1 MTDRSITA
9 GAAAAAEALEYS
21 SFGFV
26 ALDFDTD
33 PVYVWTG
40 TRAYTAT
47 LPTESSH
54 SYLGI
59 GALGSVDGI
68 LETSDGSSNGVKLQ
82 MSGIANGILANALG
96 ENYQGRS
103 AKFWLVFMDSDEV
116 IIPDPIL
123 LFSGQMDVMNL
134 VDGDTQGAIEIL
146 CESRD
151 ALLKRTSESL
161 LTDEEQQRVFPGDLG
176 LNFVME
182 LQNKTLTWGDKVTSS
197 RPAGGG
203 GSNSAGPD
211 VNLRN
216 SYRR

>member
-1 MTDRSITA
+1 MTDRAIASAAIT
-9 GAAAAAEALEYS
+9 ESDALEYS

-26 ALDFDTD
+26 ALNFDDD

-40 TRAYTAT
+40 TRPFTAT

-59 GALGSVDGI
+59 GALGSIDGI

-82 MSGIANGILANALG
+82 MSGIANGLLSNALG

-103 AKFWLVFMDSDEV
+103 AKVWLVFLDSDGAIV
-116 IIPDPIL
+116 PDPIM

-134 VDGDTQGAIEIL
+134 VDGDSQGAIEIL

-151 ALLKRTSESL
+151 QLLKRTSESL
-161 LTDEEQQRVFPGDLG
+161 LTDEEQQRVYPGDLG
-176 LNFVME
+176 LEFVME
-182 LQNKTLTWGDKVTSS
+182 LQNKVLAWGDKTTGEAGAG
-197 RPAGGG
+197 AGGRGEIGNG
-203 GSNSAGPD
+203 G
-211 VNLRN
+211 
-216 SYRR
+216 RRG